1 MRMKKFTLLSL
12 AILLSVVA
20 YAQKPGMEKQRTLT
34 PLQQH
39 LQAKRSGGPTAH
51 NVALLPESMAFT
63 AEKAARRGGNASSS
77 YSYSFTRGLNGWT
90 TIDAD
95 GDGYEWYILTNEDL
109 GGNMIYGHDGKLGGL
124 VTSASYFNNALTPD
138 NYLVSPKM
146 KLDGKIEFY
155 ASAQDASWPS
165 EYFGVYVSTAGNT
178 AASDFTKVQEWTMTA
193 APSITPP
200 SFVNGSSEHFRS
212 SQRAQGNWYHY
223 EVDLS
228 GYNGAEGYVAIR
240 HYDCTDMFRLNV
252 DDITLTTSEM
262 LGQYDPDL
270 EKEEELVELPEGLES
285 VAYNVALGTFY
296 HYYGGWQ
303 DYTDEMSVKVAVDGS
318 DIYIQGLAY
327 YCPEG
332 WIKGTL
338 SNGIATFENGQFVGN
353 ITLSGTPYDVF
364 MVGSQNGSDVA
375 STIEFGYD
383 EKTNTLTSHT
393 YYVTESLNKTNMDNL
408 TGYWVKP
415 VFSLSPLELVTAP
428 EGLEA
433 SEWLFKAQAYYED
446 GDLYDAAYTNPVF
459 VGFDGNDVY
468 VQGISE
474 DMPDAWIKGTLEN
487 GKVTF
492 AVRQYLGTAYT
503 YYGDYPYFFT
513 GYGEDGM
520 EDVVMTLDADKT
532 TLTLE
537 TPQSV
542 LINGTLSELDV
553 YLDFRDVVITK
564 IPDVAAVP
572 AQPEITGATLTG
584 SYPNIKVDIPRTDE
598 DGNPIL
604 SSKLSYQ
611 YYYDIDHEVNPV
623 KLTTDLYTKLDEDMT
638 EIPYLFTDHY
648 DVYNYMFYLNMDF
661 SKWNKIGIQS
671 IYRGGDKENKSE
683 IFWYTLKEY
692 PTPVDVIVEPEDI
705 TDGNLTQALADK
717 IASMAEEFEQNNTKA
732 GNIIFN
738 LAEDG
743 SYTLKSAEGVSAT
756 IKGAYDITINGN
768 GAIIDAS
775 EGDNIV
781 GISGVTELAKKS
793 DGTESDHSYVS
804 AITFKD
810 VTIKGMK
817 KALVRD
823 LMTKTLLETLT
834 IDNCI
839 IEVSDQKPFID
850 FDGRGYVGKVVVK
863 NSTIWAAAP
872 TNKNFAKYGS
882 RPKNVDETFNQ
893 EFDFQNSTFVNIS
906 PNKELSGGQNLNNF
920 SQKGTANNIYTLKN
934 NIFVNTGKKGQVVQG
949 INSNQKSTQPV
960 WDVDGNVFNWGG
972 ADVSAAEAE
981 GADYVQNSHAG
992 IIEFTDAANGD
1003 FNGRFTAAPVEE
1015 AEESSEEAT
1024 SRRAD
1029 EESVEKLEC
1038 GDPRWTIVFKQ
1049 GYAINIDVTFGTV
1062 TTNTVGYA
1070 AEGDEVTITVK
1081 PNPADKFE
1089 LVGVKVEGVNT
1100 DLEVEVTP
1108 NEENPEEFTFTMP
1121 ADAVIIT
1128 ATFRRI
1134 AEDIIVN
1141 PEDIEGGDIAAA
1153 LQKKIDEK
1161 LYVDAEG
1168 NEAPCRV
1175 RNITINLAEDGEY
1188 TVSGTIEAPANLI
1201 INGNGSA
1208 IDASALEGP
1217 MISMK
1222 MPEVPVIDATTNEAG
1237 AVIAYPIDNITVQD
1251 VTVEGLAQTFIKSN
1265 SLYLVKDLTVENSVI
1280 GFKGAVKKA
1289 FFDFSGQTGG
1299 NVINLTVNN
1308 STLWADAATQWQ
1320 NGGFF
1325 TSQSSK
1331 KLNQMG
1337 VADADLAQTTTITNS
1352 TIYNVANGKTT
1363 STLVQNSQSWM
1374 KYVVKN
1380 NVIANSGKEGQF
1392 VAGLNAGQKGKAENW
1407 EVDGNVFNW
1416 NKNDI
1421 QETEASKIAGEM
1433 TNSLACRVLFSDVEK
1448 PDFGGIL
1455 VLAPGTETPETLPG
1469 DPRWLL
1475 STQEGNSI
1483 TVIVNNEEF
1492 GTASAQY
1499 PYAIEGEEVGLN
1511 IQPVEGYEV
1520 EVVILTHVNGI
1531 LIEVLDKDANSF
1543 TMYGEDI
1550 IVYVT
1555 FKKTTTG
1562 IDNVENGAALD
1573 EGDWFTVN
1581 GVRIDKPTTKGLYIH
1596 NGKKI
1601 VIK

>member
-20 YAQKPGMEKQRTLT
+20 YAQKPGMKEGNAGAFQPPKVVLPQTLQKALKSVNL
-34 PLQQH
+34 PADKH
-39 LQAKRSGGPTAH
+39 ADFAKS
-51 NVALLPESMAFT
+51 S
-63 AEKAARRGGNASSS
+63 RRGSSSS
-77 YSYSFTRGLNGWT
+77 YTYGFSQSLNGWT

-95 GDGYEWYILTNEDL
+95 GDGYCWEVVFSS
-109 GGNMIYGHDGKLGGL
+109 GNIGHDGEPGL
-124 VTSASYFNNALTPD
+124 VNSESYNNDEKKVLYPD

-155 ASAQDASWPS
+155 ASAQDASYPA
-165 EYFGVYVSTAGNT
+165 EHFGVFVSTAGNT
-178 AASDFTKVQEWTMTA
+178 SASDFSMVQEWTMTA
-193 APSITPP
+193 APSIAPP
-200 SFVNGSSEHFRS
+200 SFANGGVGHFRS
-212 SQRAQGNWYHY
+212 PQRVQGSWYHY

-228 GYNGAEGYVAIR
+228 GYEGAEGYVAIR
-240 HYDCTDMFRLNV
+240 HFNCHDEFVLNV
-252 DDITLTTSEM
+252 DDITLTTTELLGDYDPELELSPVVVPPADLETEDWIFSAYDNNSKAIEFPIKIGFDGNDVYLQGLSSYM
-262 LGQYDPDL
+262 PKAWIKGKLNTGDKSITFASGQYYGGYFYSNKTYDL
-270 EKEEELVELPEGLES
+270 YFVGYNLDTETLSDVRVTYDAESGKITWPEDVLVIENGSADELDYYFYYSRIVATIRGTFPEPLEAPEELV
-285 VAYNVALGTFY
+285 
-296 HYYGGWQ
+296 
-303 DYTDEMSVKVAVDGS
+303 TDE
-318 DIYIQGLAY
+318 YI
-327 YCPEG
+327 
-332 WIKGTL
+332 
-338 SNGIATFENGQFVGN
+338 
-353 ITLSGTPYDVF
+353 
-364 MVGSQNGSDVA
+364 
-375 STIEFGYD
+375 
-383 EKTNTLTSHT
+383 
-393 YYVTESLNKTNMDNL
+393 
-408 TGYWVKP
+408 
-415 VFSLSPLELVTAP
+415 
-428 EGLEA
+428 
-433 SEWLFKAQAYYED
+433 FKATETNGRDEAYS
-446 GDLYDAAYTNPVF
+446 ANVF
-459 VGFDGNDVY
+459 VGFDGNDVWVKGLCKY
-468 VQGISE
+468 L
-474 DMPDAWIKGTLEN
+474 PDAWIKGTLAN

-492 AVRQYLGTAYT
+492 PSGQPFGVLYDGSDKYTFYFVGGNDDGTQI
-503 YYGDYPYFFT
+503 
-513 GYGEDGM
+513 
-520 EDVVMTLDADKT
+520 EDVVMTIDEEKSV
-532 TLTLE
+532 LTLE
-537 TPQSV
+537 SPQYV
-542 LINGTLSELDV
+542 VINKHMLVISSYDYYSGDIT
-553 YLDFRDVVITK
+553 ITK

-572 AQPEITGATLTG
+572 AQPEITSDVLTG
-584 SYPNIKVDIPRTDE
+584 TNYPRVYVNIPTTDE

-604 SSKLSYQ
+604 ASKLSYQ
-611 YYYDIDHEVNPV
+611 YYYDIDHEVSPV
-623 KLTTDLYTKLDEDMT
+623 KLTTDLYPMLEEDMT
-638 EIPYLFTDHY
+638 EIPYLFTDNW
-648 DVYNYMFYLNMDF
+648 DVYNTLFYLNMDF

-683 IFWYTLKEY
+683 IFWYTIKEY
-692 PTPVDVIVEPEDI
+692 PTPVDVIVNSEDI

-768 GAIIDAS
+768 GATIDAS

-781 GISGVTELAKKS
+781 AIDKVKEFAKKADGS
-793 DGTESDHSYVS
+793 DSDHSYVN

-834 IDNCI
+834 IDNCV
-839 IEVSDQKPFID
+839 IEASNAKVVID
-850 FDGRGYVGKVVVK
+850 FDGKGYVGKVVVK

-872 TNKNFAKYGS
+872 TNKHFAKYGS
-882 RPKNVDETFNQ
+882 RPKNVDESFNQ
-893 EFDFQNSTFVNIS
+893 EFDVQNSTFVNIS
-906 PNKELSGGQNLNNF
+906 PNTNLDGGQNLNNLK
-920 SQKGTANNIYTLKN
+920 QQGTEYNIYTLKN
-934 NIFVNTGKKGQVVQG
+934 NIFMNCGKSGQVVVGFNGGQT
-949 INSNQKSTQPV
+949 SSTPV
-960 WDVDGNVFNWGG
+960 WDVDGNVFNWNG
-972 ADVSAAEAE
+972 ADVSATEVSKAGKKSDE
-981 GADYVQNSHAG
+981 DIVKNSHAG

-1029 EESVEKLEC
+1029 EESVETLEC

-1448 PDFGGIL
+1448 PDFGGII
-1455 VLAPGTETPETLPG
+1455 VLAPDTDAPEEIPG
-1469 DPRWLL
+1469 DPRWEF
-1475 STQEGNSI
+1475 TTYEGNTI
-1483 TVIVNNEEF
+1483 TVVVDHEEF

-1499 PYAIEGEEVGLN
+1499 PYAIQGEEVGLN
-1511 IQPVEGYEV
+1511 IQPIEGYEV
-1520 EVVILTHVNGI
+1520 EAIIITDTDGI
-1531 LIEVLDKDANSF
+1531 LIEVLDNDADVF
-1543 TMYGEDI
+1543 TMYGEDVY
-1550 IVYVT
+1550 VYVT

-1562 IDNVENGAALD
+1562 IDDVENAAALD
-1573 EGDWFTVN
+1573 EGDWFTIN
-1581 GVRIDKPTTKGLYIH
+1581 GVRIDKPTKKGLYIH
-1596 NGKKI
+1596 NGRKVVMK
-1601 VIK
+1601 